1 MQKPLCIVHVSY
13 LNPTQSMKEKLF
25 KKGILLASSLL
36 LSFGM
41 TQANAG
47 STTGYNGGYYYGLYT
62 AGSGSASITFPNG
75 GGNWKCVWTSGIT
88 DCGSGKGWK
97 PGMIR
102 NVGYNCGTLAG
113 SWHSLALYG
122 WTQSPLIEYYITDK
136 GSNSGTYRASP
147 YIDGSTYKFYI
158 QERVNAPSIEGTKT
172 FWQYKDDRQTDR
184 SLGVNYSIT
193 MSSHVNVWKNYGGH
207 GWGSSIYDTVMN
219 IEAFSGP
226 GTGNCTVW

>member
-1 MQKPLCIVHVSY
+1 
-13 LNPTQSMKEKLF
+13 MKEKLF

-47 STTGYNGGYYYGLYT
+47 STTGYNGGYYYGIYT
-62 AGSGSASITFPNG
+62 AGSGSGTISFPNG

-97 PGMIR
+97 PGSVR

-113 SWHSLALYG
+113 SWKWLSTYG

-136 GSNSGTYRASP
+136 GSWTGTYYASP
-147 YIDGSTYKFYI
+147 YIDGSTYTCYTY
-158 QERVNAPSIEGTKT
+158 QQVNQPSIEGTKT
-172 FWQYKDDRQTDR
+172 FWQYRDDRNTDR
-184 SLGVNYSIT
+184 STGVNYSIT

-207 GWGSSIYDTVMN
+207 GFGTVYDTIMN
-219 IEAFSGP
+219 IEALSGP